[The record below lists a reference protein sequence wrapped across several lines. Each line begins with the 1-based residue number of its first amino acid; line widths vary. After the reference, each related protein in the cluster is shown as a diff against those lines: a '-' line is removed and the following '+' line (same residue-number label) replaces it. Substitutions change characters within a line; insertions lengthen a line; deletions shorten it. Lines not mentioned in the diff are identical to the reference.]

1 MGIQE
6 LIADAEAEKFLDHL
20 FEDIVQPQLDEGV
33 LIAVCN
39 VVSAAHT
46 DDTLDSPVFN
56 NLWHN
61 ENFHTL
67 ISTNE

>member
-1 MGIQE
+1 MSIQN
-6 LIADAEAEKFLDHL
+6 LISDAKVKKFLDHL

-33 LIAVCN
+33 LIAVCD

-46 DDTLDSPVFN
+46 DDTLNSPVFN

-61 ENFHTL
+61 ENFNTL

>member
-6 LIADAEAEKFLDHL
+6 LIADTEAEKFLDHL

-46 DDTLDSPVFN
+46 DDTLDSPVYN
-56 NLWHN
+56 ALYESTRNLFFTQN
-61 ENFHTL
+61 QE
-67 ISTNE
+67 